1 MAAPASSSSPTN
13 LVYLYTMYSDISPIH
28 DAQMTENLF
37 EWEKQK
43 AAMRDGHIRTWLIEK
58 RIGAFPKTE
67 EAATPYFPMFAEY
80 SLHNSALNFLFVHDK
95 GCSVLNLGTWK
106 LYPTSDA
113 AIRAIYDIS
122 PEIDLALH
130 RNVFFKRD

>member
-1 MAAPASSSSPTN
+1 MAEPN
-13 LVYLYTMYSDISPIH
+13 LIYLYTMYGDISPIN
-28 DAQMTENLF
+28 DAEMTENQF
-37 EWEKQK
+37 EWQRQK

-67 EAATPYFPMFAEY
+67 EAAKPYFPMFAEY

-106 LYPTSDA
+106 LYPTSEA
-113 AIRAIYDIS
+113 AIRAIYGIPPDT
-122 PEIDLALH
+122 DVKWH
-130 RNVFFKRD
+130 RNVMFKRD